1 MGERKRKGKSKKYYS
16 RQSKSIVATVIIVLC
31 FVIVGIADFISRS
44 KSSPLT
50 KFDSARSKGDQD
62 APLRILEFVDFQC
75 PECARG
81 SKLIRSYM
89 ESHPKSIFLVVK
101 YYPLGELNSMV
112 SALYGECA
120 AQQGQFWQMH
130 DGLFD
135 RQGQWRTS
143 HEVETLLNGIAQT
156 AHLDSDKLQRC
167 LKDDKAQSVVLAERM
182 LGESHFVKSTP
193 TYFVNDE
200 MVVGVEALNQQ
211 LETFFNKWNVE
222 VL

>member
-1 MGERKRKGKSKKYYS
+1 MGEQKRKGKPKRYRS
-16 RQSKSIVATVIIVLC
+16 RQSKSFVAAVIIVVC
-31 FVIVGIADFISRS
+31 FVIIGIADFVSRS
-44 KSSPLT
+44 KNSPLT

-89 ESHPKSIFLVVK
+89 MQYPKSIFLAVK

-120 AQQGQFWQMH
+120 AEQGKFWQMH
-130 DGLFD
+130 DSLFD
-135 RQGQWRTS
+135 RQGQWRTLREAKS
-143 HEVETLLNGIAQT
+143 LLNTIARD
-156 AHLDSDKLQRC
+156 AHLDINELDLCMKG
-167 LKDDKAQSVVLAERM
+167 DNAQSVVLAERM
-182 LGESHFVKSTP
+182 LGEAHFVKSTP

-200 MVVGVEALNQQ
+200 MVVGVEALRKQ
-211 LETFFNKWNVE
+211 LEAFFSKQDGE
-222 VL
+222 TL